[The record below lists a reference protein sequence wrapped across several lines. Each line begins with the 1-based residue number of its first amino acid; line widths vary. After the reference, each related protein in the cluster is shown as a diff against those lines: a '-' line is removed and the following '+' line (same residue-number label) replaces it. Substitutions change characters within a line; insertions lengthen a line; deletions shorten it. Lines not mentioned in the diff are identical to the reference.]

1 MKLRKLSVNQ
11 FKRFTEPTQLGEIG
25 DGLNLVVGPNEL
37 GKSTLLDALRAVLF
51 ERYSSRAR
59 PIIALQNDRSDAAPV
74 VELVFEVNG
83 AEYTLTKRFVKNP
96 YARLQCSDGTLLE
109 ADAAENEL
117 RSLLGFAEA
126 GIRGATSET
135 LGMWGV
141 LWVQQGQS
149 FGRPNLPD
157 SALASL
163 SAGLESEVGTVLG
176 GRRGRE
182 LPQVI
187 EQRRGQLVTPA
198 RRQPRGEYK
207 DTLEHASALEQ
218 RLNEQQQQQQEM
230 SETLEQLAA
239 AEEKLRRLEV
249 GSQDRID
256 QEEVTRAQAQL
267 GEMTRHD
274 LQLQAAR
281 SELQNRQGQLEQAQ
295 RAQSERASRRAEIK
309 TDQEQLR
316 QESERLEELQEHE
329 RESLAALDELRQA
342 ASNAEAAV
350 EAAIQSEANLRGI
363 LDRIS
368 RSAELNELLRRQ
380 SDVEAAQERL
390 ADAQRQS
397 EQIQV
402 TDESLQ
408 RIRESAEVAH
418 QADAQLRVAATRV
431 SFDIPSDRLAGIEA
445 DGAPLADPPTTVE
458 AVDPV
463 AITIPERGRILIEP
477 AVADRDRILRAER
490 EAKAELHAA
499 LSEVGAQSLADA
511 QILRDQRRDLEI
523 TASAARQELE
533 RLTPSGDA
541 SMLKPRIEELRQAL
555 EGLPSGED
563 AGQLPQRDQAEA
575 ALDVAQTELQ
585 EARVEER
592 IAREAVD
599 VRGQA
604 VSELSVEVRILHNTV
619 DSQTELIERRD
630 ERLQSDAESV
640 SDQQLAEASDLAAQ
654 SVTKQQQTVSTLEEE
669 WPASARTQLEARIS
683 RLESA
688 IKQRE
693 KTRVDLRIECAG
705 LRERIEV
712 QDSAGIDEAIEHTQN
727 ELEQATRRR
736 DRFERELDVL
746 DLLADT
752 LRAAESEARER
763 YLAPVVNRVHPYLQM
778 LFPNAEIGM
787 DEDLNIT
794 SMSRLAGYEERF
806 DHLSM
811 GTQEQIAV
819 LVRLAFA
826 EMLIDRGAP
835 AAVILDDALVFSD
848 DQRMGLMF
856 DILSHAAQRL
866 QILVFTC
873 REQLFE
879 GLGAHQLQLV
889 SADPES
895 LRSA

>member
-1 MKLRKLSVNQ
+1 MKLRRLTVNQ
-11 FKRFTEPTQLGEIG
+11 FKRFTVPTQLGELG

-59 PIIALQNDRSDAAPV
+59 PIVSLQNDRSGAAPV
-74 VELVFEVNG
+74 VELVFEVNS
-83 AEYTLTKRFVKNP
+83 AEYTLTKRFVKNAYVQLKCP
-96 YARLQCSDGTLLE
+96 DGTLLE

-117 RSLLGFAEA
+117 RNLLGFAEA
-126 GIRGATSET
+126 GNRGANSET

-149 FGRPNLPD
+149 FGRPDLPD

-187 EQRRGQLVTPA
+187 EQRRGELVTA
-198 RRQPRGEYK
+198 AQRRPRGQYK
-207 DTLEHASALEQ
+207 DTLDSVSELEQ
-218 RLNEQQQQQQEM
+218 RLSERQQQQSEM
-230 SETLEQLAA
+230 SETLEQLEASEA
-239 AEEKLRRLEV
+239 RLSRLED

-256 QEEVTRAQAQL
+256 QEELTQAQAQL
-267 GEMTRHD
+267 GEMMRHD
-274 LQLQAAR
+274 LQVEAAR
-281 SELQNRQGQLEQAQ
+281 SELQNRQVQLEQAQ

-316 QESERLEELQEHE
+316 LESERLEELQEHE

-342 ASNAEAAV
+342 ATNAEAAV
-350 EAAIQSEANLRGI
+350 EAAMQSEASLRGI

-368 RSAELNELLRRQ
+368 RSAELNDLLRRQ
-380 SDVEAAQERL
+380 SDVEAAQKRL
-390 ADAQRQS
+390 ADAQRQAG
-397 EQIQV
+397 QIQV
-402 TDESLQ
+402 TDETLQ
-408 RIRESAEVAH
+408 RIRESAEIADK
-418 QADAQLRVAATRV
+418 ADAQLSVAATRV

-445 DGAPLADPPTTVE
+445 DGAPLADPPETVE
-458 AVDPV
+458 AVEPV

-477 AVADRDRILRAER
+477 AVADRDQLLRAER
-490 EAKAELHAA
+490 EAKIELHAA
-499 LSEVGAQSLADA
+499 LSEVGAQSLANA

-523 TASAARQELE
+523 TASAARQDLE

-541 SMLKPRIEELRQAL
+541 SMLQPRIDELRQAL
-555 EGLPSGED
+555 EGLTSGED
-563 AGQLPQRDQAEA
+563 TGQLPQRDQAEA
-575 ALDVAQTELQ
+575 ALASAQTELQ
-585 EARVEER
+585 EARDEER

-599 VRGQA
+599 VRGRA
-604 VSELSVEVRILHNTV
+604 VSELSVEVRTLRNTV
-619 DSQTELIERRD
+619 HRQTELIERRD
-630 ERLQSDAESV
+630 ERLRSDTEAV
-640 SDQQLAEASDLAAQ
+640 SDQQLAAASDLAARA
-654 SVTKQQQTVSTLEEE
+654 VTEQQQTVSTLEEE

-683 RLESA
+683 RLEST

-693 KTRVDLRIECAG
+693 NTRVDLRIKCAG

-712 QDSAGIDEAIEHTQN
+712 QDSAGIAEAIEHTEH

-736 DRFERELDVL
+736 DSLVRELEVL

-763 YLAPVVNRVHPYLQM
+763 YLAPVINRVHPYLQM

-787 DEDLNIT
+787 DEELNIT
-794 SMSRLAGYEERF
+794 GMSRLAGYEESF

-826 EMLIDRGAP
+826 EMLIDQGAP
-835 AAVILDDALVFSD
+835 AAAILDDALVFSD
-848 DQRMGLMF
+848 DQRMRLMF
-856 DILSHAAQRL
+856 DILSHAAQRV

-879 GLGAHQLQLV
+879 GLGAHQLQLAEV
-889 SADPES
+889 DPES

>member
-1 MKLRKLSVNQ
+1 M
-11 FKRFTEPTQLGEIG
+11 
-25 DGLNLVVGPNEL
+25 
-37 GKSTLLDALRAVLF
+37 
-51 ERYSSRAR
+51 
-59 PIIALQNDRSDAAPV
+59 
-74 VELVFEVNG
+74 VFEVNG
-83 AEYTLTKRFVKNP
+83 AEYTLTKRFVKSRL
-96 YARLQCSDGTLLE
+96 ARLQCPDGTLLE
-109 ADAAENEL
+109 ADVAENEL

-126 GIRGATSET
+126 GKRGATSET

-149 FGRPNLPD
+149 FGRPDLPD

-187 EQRRGQLVTPA
+187 EQRRGELVTAA

-207 DTLEHASALEQ
+207 DTLDHVSELEQ
-218 RLNEQQQQQQEM
+218 RLSERQQQHLEM

-239 AEEKLRRLEV
+239 AEARLRRLED

-256 QEEVTRAQAQL
+256 QEDLTEALAQRGEV
-267 GEMTRHD
+267 MRHD
-274 LQLQAAR
+274 LQLEAAQ
-281 SELQNRQGQLEQAQ
+281 SELRIRQGQLEQAQ
-295 RAQSERASRRAEIK
+295 RAQSERASRRSDLK
-309 TDQEQLR
+309 TAQEELR
-316 QESERLEELQEHE
+316 QETERLEELQEHE
-329 RESLAALDELRQA
+329 RESLAALGELRQA
-342 ASNAEAAV
+342 VTNAEAAV
-350 EAAIQSEANLRGI
+350 EIAMQSESNWRSI
-363 LDRIS
+363 LDRIT
-368 RSAELNELLRRQ
+368 RSAELSDLLSRQ

-390 ADAQRQS
+390 ADAQHQA

-408 RIRESAEVAH
+408 RIRQAAEI
-418 QADAQLRVAATRV
+418 ADRANARLSVAATRI

-458 AVDPV
+458 AVEPI

-477 AVADRDRILRAER
+477 AVSDRDQLLRAER
-490 EAKAELHAA
+490 QAKADLHAA
-499 LSEVGAQSLADA
+499 LSAVGAQSLAEA
-511 QILRDQRRDLEI
+511 QILRDERRDLEV
-523 TASAARQELE
+523 TASAARKELD
-533 RLTPSGDA
+533 RLVPTGDV
-541 SMLKPRIEELRQAL
+541 LTLQPRIDELRQAL
-555 EGLPSGED
+555 EALPSEED
-563 AGQLPQRDQAEA
+563 TDQLPQRDQAEA
-575 ALDVAQTELQ
+575 ALDSAQTELQ
-585 EARVEER
+585 KARDEER
-592 IAREAVD
+592 IAREAVEVRAD
-599 VRGQA
+599 V
-604 VSELSVEVRILHNTV
+604 VTELSVEVRTLQNTV
-619 DSQTELIERRD
+619 DSRIELIERRD
-630 ERLQSDAESV
+630 ERLRSDAESV
-640 SDQQLAEASDLAAQ
+640 SDQQLTDASDTATQA
-654 SVTKQQQTVSTLEEE
+654 VAEQQQTVSELEEK
-669 WPASARTQLEARIS
+669 WPASARAQLEARVS
-683 RLESA
+683 RLETA
-688 IKQRE
+688 IEQRASS
-693 KTRVDLRIECAG
+693 RVDLRVKCAG

-712 QDSAGIDEAIEHTQN
+712 NDSAGIDEAIEHTQH
-727 ELEQATRRR
+727 ELEQATRQR
-736 DRFERELDVL
+736 DRFERELEVL

-794 SMSRLAGYEERF
+794 GMSRLAGYEESF

-826 EMLIDRGAP
+826 EMLIDQGAP

-856 DILSHAAQRL
+856 DILSHAAQRV
-866 QILVFTC
+866 QILVLTC

-879 GLGAHQLQLV
+879 GLGANQLQLT